1 VQAEKNRAR
10 ILLLDEGWNQTI
22 HVAAGLAQANC
33 EVTVMTSGARH
44 TGRKTGRIRWV
55 AAPAV
60 DTDEYLAQVSG
71 CAATFDNIVPMTE
84 DVLRRLWHAAPA
96 WADRL
101 YPTLAP
107 WQLRLCLNK
116 YDFIAHMAM
125 RGIGVAKFCHI
136 DIETQA
142 LQLVDALG
150 LPLVIK
156 GVRGAA
162 GRHVR
167 IIETVDVLHATLAR
181 VRAVGGEWFAQAYIP
196 GPTYLFAGLFVDG
209 APVRMYAG
217 EKMSLFP
224 LRTGPAISLRST
236 NDPRLIRTGLNV
248 MRELRLSGLA
258 SIDLMQL
265 SDGEYCPLEINP
277 RPWGS
282 IAAAATANVDLF
294 SPLAA
299 CLAGHVLAPELHYAA
314 DVGCRIFPRYLLSPS
329 HQNLTGLVTAVR
341 DSFGK
346 QGQDWWRAI
355 SVVDAVKRLQ
365 GASRHYE
372 SIF

>member
-1 VQAEKNRAR
+1 
-10 ILLLDEGWNQTI
+10 
-22 HVAAGLAQANC
+22 
-33 EVTVMTSGARH
+33 
-44 TGRKTGRIRWV
+44 
-55 AAPAV
+55 
-60 DTDEYLAQVSG
+60 
-71 CAATFDNIVPMTE
+71 
-84 DVLRRLWHAAPA
+84 
-96 WADRL
+96 
-101 YPTLAP
+101 
-107 WQLRLCLNK
+107 
-116 YDFIAHMAM
+116 
-125 RGIGVAKFCHI
+125 
-136 DIETQA
+136 
-142 LQLVDALG
+142 
-150 LPLVIK
+150 
-156 GVRGAA
+156 
-162 GRHVR
+162 
-167 IIETVDVLHATLAR
+167 
-181 VRAVGGEWFAQAYIP
+181 
-196 GPTYLFAGLFVDG
+196 
-209 APVRMYAG
+209 
-217 EKMSLFP
+217 
-224 LRTGPAISLRST
+224 
-236 NDPRLIRTGLNV
+236 